1 MHTTEHVGLFDYE
14 KKARLAARKQLPL
27 VLASSSVYR
36 QELLQRIQIPFT
48 AASPNVDET
57 AHEDETPIQL
67 VQRLAVAKARALQTQ
82 FPEHFIIGSDQVAVC
97 TGQIFGKP
105 GTVEAAVKQLQ
116 HCSGRAVTFYT
127 GLALL
132 NSATDEL
139 HALTEPYTVY
149 FRDLNEAQIRRY
161 IEKEQPLNCAGSFK
175 SEGLGITLF
184 RRMKGDDPNS
194 LIGLP
199 LIRLVELLE
208 RFGVEIP

>member
-1 MHTTEHVGLFDYE
+1 MHTTEHDGLFDYE
-14 KKARLAARKQLPL
+14 NKARLAARKQLPL

-36 QELLQRIQIPFT
+36 QELLQRIKIPFIS
-48 AASPNVDET
+48 ASPNVDET
-57 AHEDETPIQL
+57 AHENETPIQL
-67 VQRLAVAKARALQTQ
+67 VQRLAIAKARALQIQ
-82 FPEHFIIGSDQVAVC
+82 FPAHFIIGSDQAAVC
-97 TGQIFGKP
+97 NGQIFGKP
-105 GTVEAAVKQLQ
+105 GTVEAAVQQLQ
-116 HCSGRAVTFYT
+116 HCSGMAVTFYT

-139 HALTEPYTVY
+139 YALTEPYTVY

-161 IEKEQPLNCAGSFK
+161 IQKEQPLNCAGSFK

-184 RRMKGDDPNS
+184 RRMQGDDPNS

-208 RFGVEIP
+208 RFGVEVP